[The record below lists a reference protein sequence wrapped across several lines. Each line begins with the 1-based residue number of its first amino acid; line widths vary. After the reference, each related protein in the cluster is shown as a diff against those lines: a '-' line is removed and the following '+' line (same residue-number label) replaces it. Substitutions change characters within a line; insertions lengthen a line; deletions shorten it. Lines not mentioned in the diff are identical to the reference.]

1 MPAAYHPDF
10 GAVVN
15 YKFEFMP
22 EDDDA
27 QVRTSVAKVI
37 GFIREDAETP
47 IIQRNARQALGLG
60 GGNPITG
67 VWQAVK
73 PYIRFKQDADIGR
86 DLWVNDPRKE
96 ELVEVFIRP
105 VDQAMLIATRGQG
118 VEDCDGFVD
127 YAGCLLTALG
137 VPVSLV
143 TVSADPDDPYRY
155 SHVYL
160 AAYYNGQRIPM
171 DVSHGPY
178 PGWECPNTGR
188 VREWPVSSP
197 PSTALPLLGLLAVL
211 AGLGAFALS
220 QKGTFR

>member
-15 YKFEFMP
+15 YEFERMP

-27 QVRTSVAKVI
+27 QVRMSVGKVI
-37 GFIREDAETP
+37 GFINTDAEQP
-47 IIQRNARQALGLG
+47 IIKRNARQALGLG
-60 GGNPITG
+60 AGNPLVG
-67 VWQAVK
+67 VWRAVK
-73 PYIRFKQDADIGR
+73 PYIRFRDDAEIAR
-86 DLWVNDPRKE
+86 DLRVSDPRKDDT
-96 ELVEVFIRP
+96 VEVFIRP
-105 VDQAMLIATRGQG
+105 VDMAMLIESRGQG

-143 TVSADPDDPYRY
+143 TVSADPDDPRRY

-178 PGWECPNTGR
+178 LGWECPNTGR
-188 VREWPVSSP
+188 LREWPVDSP
-197 PSTALPLLGLLAVL
+197 PSATLPLLGLFAVL
-211 AGLGAFALS
+211 AGLGAFALK
-220 QKGTFR
+220 KGMLR